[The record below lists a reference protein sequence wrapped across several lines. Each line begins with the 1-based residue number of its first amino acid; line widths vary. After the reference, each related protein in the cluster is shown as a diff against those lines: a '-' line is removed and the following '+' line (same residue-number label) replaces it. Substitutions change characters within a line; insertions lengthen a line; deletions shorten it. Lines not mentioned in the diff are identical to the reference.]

1 MSLLGGT
8 LINGRKE
15 GNKTKEALLNTTI
28 SLIAKN
34 GIETLSASSI
44 AKRTNGRKGSVYYH
58 FKKHH

>member
-1 MSLLGGT
+1 M
-8 LINGRKE
+8 INGRKE